1 MDVRETTELDED
13 ERIITIADGSD
24 TGIVNNQV
32 PEADIIRY
40 KDSTYEIV
48 SKIAYLIGVPKR
60 IFENEHEPPK
70 TEVYERLEQDKAAR
84 IIRHLCIIRTAIER
98 NFKHINEKMRFDYT
112 SIYNLPE
119 YIPPDSMTQLS
130 ADGVNFVRKSSKKL
144 CHHVIEINK
153 LIADRINNCKDDPA
167 MRLTEAIVP
176 VIIESEAVQDTFE
189 WARFINENGIA
200 DEILNHPVVRLAE
213 KLFNKHRLLDYH
225 RILFDIPYR
234 EKLISE

>member
-48 SKIAYLIGVPKR
+48 SKIAYLIAVPKR